1 MKKLILTAIMS
12 CALVT
17 VIAQELKLSPYT
29 QYLAENPFVISPTY
43 AGYDEEMSRLRLG
56 GVAQWLGL
64 DNAPNTQT
72 LSFDTRLNNERSGVG
87 ILLYND
93 KNGNTKQLG
102 GQLSYAHHLTLND
115 QNEQY
120 LSLGISYKFNHF
132 KIDTDAF
139 STGNPDDPI
148 NDPSVG
154 ASPSTS
160 NHNFEFGALYRWEEF
175 FFSINASNILN
186 KRVTIFD
193 NSEPLKL
200 RNYYVYTGYKF
211 IGKNQEYEY
220 EPSLYFKLFEGDG
233 RSITDL
239 NFKARKITDTGYIWA
254 GVNGRFINDQ
264 SFDPSSIAGLLGL
277 KKDQFYVGY
286 AFQWNIGDA
295 SDFNSSGTHMITLGF
310 DFERGRGGTSWSSR

>member
-1 MKKLILTAIMS
+1 MKKILIILIACTFTAQ
-12 CALVT
+12 
-17 VIAQELKLSPYT
+17 AQEFKLSPYT

-43 AGYDEEMSRLRLG
+43 AGIDSEMSRLRLA

-87 ILLYND
+87 VLLYND
-93 KNGNTKQLG
+93 KNGNTKQIG

-115 QNEQY
+115 ANEQY

-132 KIDTDAF
+132 KIDTDNF
-139 STGNPDDPI
+139 FTGNPDEPVDDPG
-148 NDPSVG
+148 VG

-160 NHNFEFGALYRWEEF
+160 NHNFEFGFLYRLEEF
-175 FFSINASNILN
+175 FFSLNASNILN
-186 KRVTIFD
+186 KSVSIFD

-233 RSITDL
+233 RSITDV

-254 GVNGRFINDQ
+254 GVNGRFFNDQ
-264 SFDPSSIAGLLGL
+264 SFEFSSIAPLLGL

-286 AFQWNIGDA
+286 AFQWNIGNA
-295 SDFNSSGTHMITLGF
+295 TDFNSSGTHMITLGF
-310 DFERGRGGTSWSSR
+310 DFENGRGGAGWNN

>member
-1 MKKLILTAIMS
+1 MRKLIIIGAILACALTAK
-12 CALVT
+12 
-17 VIAQELKLSPYT
+17 AQELKLSPYT
-29 QYLAENPFVISPTY
+29 QYLAENPFVISPTF
-43 AGYDEEMSRLRLG
+43 AGIDEEMSRLRLG

-93 KNGNTKQLG
+93 KNGNTKQIG

-115 QNEQY
+115 ANEQY

-132 KIDTDAF
+132 KIDTDNF
-139 STGNPDDPI
+139 TTGNPDEPVD
-148 NDPSVG
+148 DPSIG

-160 NHNFEFGALYRWEEF
+160 NHNFEFGVLYRLEEF
-175 FFSINASNILN
+175 FFSFNASNILN
-186 KRVTIFD
+186 KRVSIFD

-200 RNYYVYTGYKF
+200 RNYYAYTGYKF
-211 IGKNQEYEY
+211 ISNSQEYEY
-220 EPSLYFKLFEGDG
+220 EPSLYFKYFEGDG
-233 RSITDL
+233 RSVTDL

-254 GVNGRFINDQ
+254 GINGRFFNDQ
-264 SFDPSSIAGLLGL
+264 SFEFSSIAPLLGL

-286 AFQWNIGDA
+286 TFQWNVGNA
-295 SDFNSSGTHMITLGF
+295 TDFNSSGTHMITLGF
-310 DFERGRGGTSWSSR
+310 DFESGRGGSSWR